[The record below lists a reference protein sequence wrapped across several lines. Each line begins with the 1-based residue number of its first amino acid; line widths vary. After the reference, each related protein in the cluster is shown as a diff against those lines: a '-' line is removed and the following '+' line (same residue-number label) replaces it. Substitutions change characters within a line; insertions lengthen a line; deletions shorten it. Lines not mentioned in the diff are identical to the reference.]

1 MQLNGTSVIVTG
13 GASGLGEA
21 TVREFATR
29 GAKVA
34 ILDRNADAARTLAD
48 ELGCLGVACDVTSTA
63 DVSAALDAATEAHGV
78 PRVAVIAAGIAAAK
92 RMVGKHGALPLEE
105 FTAIIDVN
113 LVGTFN
119 VMRLAA
125 ERMSLV
131 DPSETGERGVL
142 LTTAS
147 AAAFD
152 GQIGQAAY
160 SASKGGVAAMT
171 LPLAREL
178 ARFGIRVM
186 CIAPGLFNTP
196 MMRSLPEEAQQSIA
210 ASIPFPARLGEAHEY
225 AALAAHLVENAYLN
239 GDVFRIDG
247 ALRLAYQ

>member
-1 MQLNGTSVIVTG
+1 MELTGTSVVVTG

-21 TVREFATR
+21 AARAFVAR
-29 GAKVA
+29 GARVA
-34 ILDRNADAARTLAD
+34 ILDRNADTTAHVARD
-48 ELGCLGVACDVTSTA
+48 LGGIGVVCDVTNTDEINS
-63 DVSAALDAATEAHGV
+63 ALDAITDQHGV
-78 PRVAVIAAGIAAAK
+78 PRVAIIAAGIAAAK
-92 RMVGKHGALPLEE
+92 RVVGKGGALPLEE
-105 FTAIIDVN
+105 FTSIINVN

-119 VMRLAA
+119 VMRLVA
-125 ERMSLV
+125 ERMSLAEPT
-131 DPSETGERGVL
+131 PSDERGVII
-142 LTTAS
+142 TTAS

-171 LPLAREL
+171 LPVAREL
-178 ARFGIRVM
+178 ARFGIRVT

-196 MMRSLPEEAQQSIA
+196 MMRTLPEEAQQSIA
-210 ASIPFPARLGEAHEY
+210 ASIPFPARLGEPEEY
-225 AALAAHLVENAYLN
+225 AKLAVHLAENTYLN

>member
-1 MQLNGTSVIVTG
+1 MELAGTSVIVTG
-13 GASGLGEA
+13 GASGLGA
-21 TVREFATR
+21 ASAREFVAR
-29 GAKVA
+29 GANVT
-34 ILDRNADAARTLAD
+34 IFDRNADAAAAVASD
-48 ELGCLGVACDVTSTA
+48 LGCTYQVCDVTNS
-63 DVSAALDAATEAHGV
+63 DDLNGALDVVDANFGV

-92 RMVGKHGALPLEE
+92 RVVGKNGALALDE
-105 FTAIIDVN
+105 FTSIINVN

-119 VMRLAA
+119 VLRLVA
-125 ERMSLV
+125 ERMSLAE
-131 DPSETGERGVL
+131 PTNTGERGVL
-142 LTTAS
+142 ITTAS

-171 LPLAREL
+171 LPIAREL
-178 ARFGIRVM
+178 ARFGIRVT

-196 MMRSLPEEAQQSIA
+196 MMRTLPEEAQRAIA
-210 ASIPFPARLGEAHEY
+210 ASIPFPARLGEPQEY
-225 AALAAHLVENAYLN
+225 AALAVHLAENTYLN